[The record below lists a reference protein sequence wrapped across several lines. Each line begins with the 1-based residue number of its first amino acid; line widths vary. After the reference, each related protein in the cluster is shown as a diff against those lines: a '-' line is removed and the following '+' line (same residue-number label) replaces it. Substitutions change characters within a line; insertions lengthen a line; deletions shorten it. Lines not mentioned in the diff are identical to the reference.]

1 MYIKLIKLVF
11 AKEHLKHSVTNMKSL
26 FELDLFYIDS
36 FIHNMTK
43 KWQVSIKYLMG
54 FACEY
59 RILSNIPPPRKK
71 KKPKKTPKQRDLTTG
86 VIAF

>member
-1 MYIKLIKLVF
+1 MVF
-11 AKEHLKHSVTNMKSL
+11 AKEHLKHSVTNMNSL

-36 FIHNMTK
+36 FVHNVTK
-43 KWQVSIKYLMG
+43 QWQVSIKYLMG

-59 RILSNIPPPRKK
+59 RILSNIPPPEKK
-71 KKPKKTPKQRDLTTG
+71 TPPKKTKQRDLTTG